1 MNISRDKWKENASCL
16 KFDTNL
22 FFDNYEEDLEIRPDI
37 DEMCSGCPVARQC
50 FAIGVS
56 QKAWGVWGGIY
67 LEDGEISKEFN
78 RHKTKAHWGKT
89 WQKLTNDN

>member
-1 MNISRDKWKENASCL
+1 MDISRDKWKDKASCA

-22 FFDNYEEDLEIRPDI
+22 FFDDYEEDPELRADI
-37 DEMCSGCPVARQC
+37 DDMCSGCPVARQC

-56 QKAWGVWGGIY
+56 QKSWGVWGGIY

>member
-22 FFDNYEEDLEIRPDI
+22 FFDEYEEDSELRPDI
-37 DEMCSGCPVARQC
+37 DEMCAGCPVARQC

-56 QKAWGVWGGIY
+56 QKSWGVWGGIY

-78 RHKTKAHWGKT
+78 RHKTKAQWGKT
-89 WQKLTNDN
+89 WQKLTNDG